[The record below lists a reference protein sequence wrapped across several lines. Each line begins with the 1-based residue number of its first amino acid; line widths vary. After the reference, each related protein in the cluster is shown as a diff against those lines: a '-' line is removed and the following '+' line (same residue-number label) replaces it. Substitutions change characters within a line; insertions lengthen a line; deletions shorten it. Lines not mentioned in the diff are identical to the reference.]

1 MSPSIYHIDFKVI
14 ICVDGVIWW
23 RAQVAMDQSV
33 RHRRRRDGMKAGL
46 KQQDEQPPRL
56 AAMQDV
62 RRILAIQVTR
72 IGDTVL
78 VTPSLRALATA
89 FPEAR
94 IDVLGHPKRVE
105 VLQHL
110 PFLHRVAA
118 ISKKSA
124 WWRGWGE
131 VTYDLALVWGQD
143 EALVRYALRSA
154 RAVVACRQKTAA
166 LNDRLMAVVDLPPDH
181 AISLAA
187 WQLQLLH
194 LGLGLPAEAGPVE
207 YTVSAAESDWA
218 RQYLRQHLPSTATP
232 VIGLTVATFHTM
244 PHRDWPIDHFVRAC
258 LALRAQFPAVQFL
271 LIGADQVEARAAILQ
286 QALGSSLHV
295 PRHLR
300 LRESAALLSQ
310 LDLYLGLDTGPSH
323 LAAAIGIP
331 MVALFHCL
339 RRGHLVLSPRCP
351 ENLIMIDH
359 PCATASCS
367 TAVSMAAIA
376 PEDVVAACCRQLQRS
391 AS

>member
-1 MSPSIYHIDFKVI
+1 
-14 ICVDGVIWW
+14 
-23 RAQVAMDQSV
+23 
-33 RHRRRRDGMKAGL
+33 MKAGL

-124 WWRGWGE
+124 WWRGWGPR
-131 VTYDLALVWGQD
+131 TYDLALVWGQD

-154 RAVVACRQKTAA
+154 RAVVACRQNSAA
-166 LNDRLMAVVDLPPDH
+166 LNARLRAVVDLPSDE
-181 AISLAA
+181 AISLSA
-187 WQLQLLH
+187 WQSQLLH
-194 LGLGLPAEAGPVE
+194 LGLGLPVETGPVE
-207 YTVSAAESDWA
+207 YALTADENDWA
-218 RQYLRQHLPSTATP
+218 RQYLRQRLPPGATP
-232 VIGLTVATFHTM
+232 VIGLVVTTFHM
-244 PHRDWPIDHFVRAC
+244 AHRDWPIEHFRRAC
-258 LALRAQFPAVQFL
+258 LDLRSRFPAAQFL
-271 LIGADQVEARAAILQ
+271 LIGADQADARAAVLR
-286 QALGSSLHV
+286 QALGEGLHV
-295 PRHLR
+295 ARRLSLR
-300 LRESAALLSQ
+300 QSAALMAQ

-323 LAAAIGIP
+323 LAAALGIP

-351 ENLIMIDH
+351 ERLIMLDH
-359 PCATASCS
+359 PCATADCD
-367 TAVSMAAIA
+367 TGVSMAAIP
-376 PEDVVAACCRQLQRS
+376 PEDVVAACCRLLQGS
-391 AS
+391 MS